1 MVNANSDKELA
12 FMNDL
17 FVATDWGE
25 RFAELVDEHVVL
37 PRKGHAAY
45 LAAGTGG
52 HAIALQKRAGIGLK
66 FIGIDENREC
76 LELARSKAVA
86 SNSAIKFMHQRIDEL
101 PLRDDEFDLV
111 LADASLVD
119 PQRFHKILAETIR
132 VAKPDGI
139 VMLTLPTASSF
150 GEFFSLYWEALF
162 NCGITDHET
171 DVEILIS
178 ELPTVS
184 EIEDLAKQ
192 EGLDEITSW
201 TRVEEFDYASGEQ
214 FLTSPLISHFLLTG
228 WLEFLPESSRERV
241 TKEIARLIDED
252 RHAAEFALSVKATLI
267 VGRKSRGN

>member
-1 MVNANSDKELA
+1 
-12 FMNDL
+12 
-17 FVATDWGE
+17 
-25 RFAELVDEHVVL
+25 
-37 PRKGHAAY
+37 
-45 LAAGTGG
+45 
-52 HAIALQKRAGIGLK
+52 
-66 FIGIDENREC
+66 
-76 LELARSKAVA
+76 
-86 SNSAIKFMHQRIDEL
+86 MHQRIDEL